1 MTEDMVENGDES
13 CDERVAEE
21 AAGPDRQADHD
32 NRPADHDL
40 VMAAARR
47 IIASDAAIIHRLG
60 TV

>member
-1 MTEDMVENGDES
+1 MDEDAAENGAES
-13 CDERVAEE
+13 LNEE
-21 AAGPDRQADHD
+21 PGEETTEEADHD
-32 NRPADHDL
+32 V

>member
-1 MTEDMVENGDES
+1 VEEDTVEDGVGS
-13 CDERVAEE
+13 TAEE
-21 AAGPDRQADHD
+21 SAERDQHAAREADH
-32 NRPADHDL
+32 AL